1 MPIDTPSL
9 YGRYK
14 DLFPHILEVTNEKV
28 VTIQQHQYRLMRD
41 NELTLAFKDIV
52 AQLKNQN
59 AMQTNAISQL
69 TEKLEQLQSLMQTQN
84 DLPASQLNEQITQLS
99 HTSQQLV
106 ATTNDLAFIKHQL
119 KTTTQQRDDLITQT
133 QLSKQQAQPE
143 SESENNDIE
152 LF

>member
-1 MPIDTPSL
+1 
-9 YGRYK
+9 
-14 DLFPHILEVTNEKV
+14 
-28 VTIQQHQYRLMRD
+28 MRRQNSD
-41 NELTLAFKDIV
+41 TLAFKDIV

-59 AMQTNAISQL
+59 AMQTSAISQL
-69 TEKLEQLQSLMQTQN
+69 TEQLEQLQSLIQTLN
-84 DLPASQLNEQITQLS
+84 EIPASQFNQQITQLS

-133 QLSKQQAQPE
+133 QLSKQQTQPE
-143 SESENNDIE
+143 PESENNDIE